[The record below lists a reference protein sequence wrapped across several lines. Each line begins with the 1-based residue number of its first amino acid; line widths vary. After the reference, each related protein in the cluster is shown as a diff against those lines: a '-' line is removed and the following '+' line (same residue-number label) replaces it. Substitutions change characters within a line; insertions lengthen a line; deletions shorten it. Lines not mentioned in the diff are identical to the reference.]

1 MSQRRRLPNSL
12 RWRAV
17 GWMEMGL
24 SQADAARR
32 LNVSR
37 SVVQRLWDQYQSE
50 DSVSRRPVPG
60 RPRATTPAE
69 DRFLALSARR
79 RRTTTVPQLVAD
91 HFQASGRRISATTVR
106 NRLHYA
112 GLYAR
117 RPVVCVPLNG
127 RQRRNRLCWAREHVS
142 WTQQQ
147 WASVLFTDESRFT
160 MESDSGRL
168 LIWRE
173 QRTRYHQSNTV
184 ERHSYR
190 GGGILVW
197 AGISLGGH
205 TDLHMFHGGTVT
217 GLRYRDETLDPYVR
231 PYAAAIGNDFILM
244 DDNARPHRARI
255 VEEYHGLERMEWPA
269 RFPDL
274 NPIEHL
280 WDYLGREVAALNP
293 PPRSLHE
300 LKQGLL
306 CVWSSLPIPVSD
318 NLINSM
324 GNRCRQYIQEQKKK
338 YGVEAYPEERT
349 RDSPGRSLVT
359 YQQHKSDH
367 HCPEAVTVLCRYPLQ
382 YSPTIESMDRRT
394 IFVMVS
400 IYERERKLDDAGA
413 IEINRLYP
421 ESRRK
426 VEKER
431 PISEFTPLAGGGW
444 RKRAADEDETG
455 VTSRGREWKSAGR
468 GIECCF
474 FLFAAGMKKKRVCKE
489 KLTDTTAGG
498 TKLEPALTLIP
509 VLMRGKCV

>member
-17 GWMEMGL
+17 GWMQMGF

-91 HFQASGRRISATTVR
+91 HFQASGRRNSATMVR
-106 NRLHYA
+106 NRLHNA

-127 RQRRNRLCWAREHVS
+127 RQRRNRLCWAREQVS

-160 MESDSGRL
+160 MESDSGR
-168 LIWRE
+168 
-173 QRTRYHQSNTV
+173 
-184 ERHSYR
+184 
-190 GGGILVW
+190 
-197 AGISLGGH
+197 ISLGGH
-205 TDLHMFHGGTVT
+205 TDLHVFHGGTVT
-217 GLRYRDETLDPYVR
+217 GLRYRDEILDLYVR

-244 DDNARPHRARI
+244 NDNARPHRARI
-255 VEEYHGLERMEWPA
+255 VEEYLEDHGLERMEWPA
-269 RFPDL
+269 RSPDL

-293 PPRSLHE
+293 IPRSLHE

-324 GNRCRQYIQEQKKK
+324 GNRCRQCIQ
-338 YGVEAYPEERT
+338 VR
-349 RDSPGRSLVT
+349 
-359 YQQHKSDH
+359 
-367 HCPEAVTVLCRYPLQ
+367 
-382 YSPTIESMDRRT
+382 
-394 IFVMVS
+394 
-400 IYERERKLDDAGA
+400 
-413 IEINRLYP
+413 
-421 ESRRK
+421 
-426 VEKER
+426 
-431 PISEFTPLAGGGW
+431 GGH
-444 RKRAADEDETG
+444 
-455 VTSRGREWKSAGR
+455 
-468 GIECCF
+468 
-474 FLFAAGMKKKRVCKE
+474 
-489 KLTDTTAGG
+489 
-498 TKLEPALTLIP
+498 IP
-509 VLMRGKCV
+509 Y

>member
-50 DSVSRRPVPG
+50 DSESRRPVPG

-79 RRTTTVPQLVAD
+79 EK
-91 HFQASGRRISATTVR
+91 
-106 NRLHYA
+106 NHYCA
-112 GLYAR
+112 AARLYAR

-147 WASVLFTDESRFT
+147 WASVLFTDETRFT

-197 AGISLGGH
+197 AGILLGGH
-205 TDLHMFHGGTVT
+205 TDLHVFHGGTVT
-217 GLRYRDETLDPYVR
+217 GLRYRDEILDPYVR

-244 DDNARPHRARI
+244 NDNARPHRARI
-255 VEEYHGLERMEWPA
+255 VEEYLEDHGLERMEWPA
-269 RFPDL
+269 RSPDL

-306 CVWSSLPIPVSD
+306 CVWSSLPIPLSD

-324 GNRCRQYIQEQKKK
+324 GNRCRQCIQ
-338 YGVEAYPEERT
+338 VR
-349 RDSPGRSLVT
+349 
-359 YQQHKSDH
+359 
-367 HCPEAVTVLCRYPLQ
+367 
-382 YSPTIESMDRRT
+382 
-394 IFVMVS
+394 
-400 IYERERKLDDAGA
+400 
-413 IEINRLYP
+413 
-421 ESRRK
+421 
-426 VEKER
+426 
-431 PISEFTPLAGGGW
+431 GGH
-444 RKRAADEDETG
+444 
-455 VTSRGREWKSAGR
+455 
-468 GIECCF
+468 
-474 FLFAAGMKKKRVCKE
+474 
-489 KLTDTTAGG
+489 
-498 TKLEPALTLIP
+498 IP
-509 VLMRGKCV
+509 Y

>member
-12 RWRAV
+12 
-17 GWMEMGL
+17 
-24 SQADAARR
+24 
-32 LNVSR
+32 
-37 SVVQRLWDQYQSE
+37 
-50 DSVSRRPVPG
+50 RRPVPG

-106 NRLHYA
+106 NRLHNA

-117 RPVVCVPLNG
+117 KPVVCVPLNG

-147 WASVLFTDESRFT
+147 WTSVLFTDESRFT

-205 TDLHMFHGGTVT
+205 TDLHVFHGGTVT
-217 GLRYRDETLDPYVR
+217 GLRYRDEILDPYVR
-231 PYAAAIGNDFILM
+231 PYAAAIGNYFILM

-255 VEEYHGLERMEWPA
+255 VEEYLEDHGLERMEWPA
-269 RFPDL
+269 RSPDL
-274 NPIEHL
+274 NLIEHL

-324 GNRCRQYIQEQKKK
+324 GNRCRQCIQ
-338 YGVEAYPEERT
+338 VR
-349 RDSPGRSLVT
+349 
-359 YQQHKSDH
+359 
-367 HCPEAVTVLCRYPLQ
+367 
-382 YSPTIESMDRRT
+382 
-394 IFVMVS
+394 
-400 IYERERKLDDAGA
+400 
-413 IEINRLYP
+413 
-421 ESRRK
+421 
-426 VEKER
+426 
-431 PISEFTPLAGGGW
+431 GGH
-444 RKRAADEDETG
+444 
-455 VTSRGREWKSAGR
+455 
-468 GIECCF
+468 
-474 FLFAAGMKKKRVCKE
+474 
-489 KLTDTTAGG
+489 
-498 TKLEPALTLIP
+498 IP
-509 VLMRGKCV
+509 Y

>member
-91 HFQASGRRISATTVR
+91 HFQASGRRISTTTVR
-106 NRLHYA
+106 NHLHNA

-147 WASVLFTDESRFT
+147 WASVLALDT
-160 MESDSGRL
+160 
-168 LIWRE
+168 INP
-173 QRTRYHQSNTV
+173 NTV

-197 AGISLGGH
+197 AGILLGGH
-205 TDLHMFHGGTVT
+205 TDLHVLHGGTVT
-217 GLRYRDETLDPYVR
+217 GLRYRDEILDPYVR

-244 DDNARPHRARI
+244 DDNARSHRARI
-255 VEEYHGLERMEWPA
+255 VEEYLEDHGLERMEWPA
-269 RFPDL
+269 RSPDL
-274 NPIEHL
+274 NPVEHL
-280 WDYLGREVAALNP
+280 WNYLSREVAALNP

-306 CVWSSLPIPVSD
+306 CVWFSLPIPVSD

-324 GNRCRQYIQEQKKK
+324 GNRCRQCIQ
-338 YGVEAYPEERT
+338 V
-349 RDSPGRSLVT
+349 RDG
-359 YQQHKSDH
+359 H
-367 HCPEAVTVLCRYPLQ
+367 
-382 YSPTIESMDRRT
+382 
-394 IFVMVS
+394 
-400 IYERERKLDDAGA
+400 
-413 IEINRLYP
+413 
-421 ESRRK
+421 
-426 VEKER
+426 
-431 PISEFTPLAGGGW
+431 
-444 RKRAADEDETG
+444 
-455 VTSRGREWKSAGR
+455 
-468 GIECCF
+468 
-474 FLFAAGMKKKRVCKE
+474 
-489 KLTDTTAGG
+489 
-498 TKLEPALTLIP
+498 IP
-509 VLMRGKCV
+509 Y

>member
-1 MSQRRRLPNSL
+1 MSEWDTNERVLFWMDLNGDFKWVCSTITSQNIYGCAPTIILLTMRPSRLFVKI
-12 RWRAV
+12 RCHAV
-17 GWMEMGL
+17 L
-24 SQADAARR
+24 STRK
-32 LNVSR
+32 R
-37 SVVQRLWDQYQSE
+37 SARLWDQYQSE

-60 RPRATTPAE
+60 RSRATTPAE

-91 HFQASGRRISATTVR
+91 HFQASGKRISATTVR
-106 NRLHYA
+106 NRLHNA

-205 TDLHMFHGGTVT
+205 TDLHVFHGGTVT
-217 GLRYRDETLDPYVR
+217 GLRYRDEILDPYVR

-255 VEEYHGLERMEWPA
+255 VEEYLEDHGLERMEWPA
-269 RFPDL
+269 RSPDL

-324 GNRCRQYIQEQKKK
+324 GNRYRHCIQ
-338 YGVEAYPEERT
+338 VR
-349 RDSPGRSLVT
+349 
-359 YQQHKSDH
+359 
-367 HCPEAVTVLCRYPLQ
+367 
-382 YSPTIESMDRRT
+382 
-394 IFVMVS
+394 
-400 IYERERKLDDAGA
+400 
-413 IEINRLYP
+413 
-421 ESRRK
+421 
-426 VEKER
+426 
-431 PISEFTPLAGGGW
+431 GGH
-444 RKRAADEDETG
+444 
-455 VTSRGREWKSAGR
+455 
-468 GIECCF
+468 
-474 FLFAAGMKKKRVCKE
+474 
-489 KLTDTTAGG
+489 
-498 TKLEPALTLIP
+498 IP
-509 VLMRGKCV
+509 Y